1 MVPLLLARAPV
12 KLSLRRIL
20 PVAFGAA
27 SVLVVA
33 VPAWATPMTFVLNT
47 PGAGL
52 SCDTVP
58 VTGCGTVTLTQDG
71 SNVDVSVTLAGTD
84 KFVNTGGSHEAFA
97 FNLLGDPQNPTVTVT
112 QPTGENFYLGP
123 VTPPSTGQFDY
134 YINCNTCG
142 NGNAGSQPSP
152 LKFTV
157 DNVTIADFVG
167 TTPTSGIYFAADII
181 NHVGKDGS
189 NGATGE
195 VVALGGVDAVPE
207 PVSLVLFGSGLA
219 YTALRRRKRA

>member
-1 MVPLLLARAPV
+1 VLALASP
-12 KLSLRRIL
+12 
-20 PVAFGAA
+20 AF
-27 SVLVVA
+27 
-33 VPAWATPMTFVLNT
+33 ATPLTFVLNQ
-47 PGAGL
+47 PGEGL
-52 SCDTVP
+52 SCDLVP

-97 FNLLGDPQNPTVTVT
+97 FNLLGDPQSPTVTIS
-112 QPTGENFYLGP
+112 QPAGEHFYLGP
-123 VTPPSTGQFDY
+123 VSPPSTGTFDY

-157 DNVTIADFVG
+157 DNVTIADFVS
-167 TTPTSGIYFAADII
+167 TTPSSNIFFAADII
-181 NHVGKDGS
+181 NFVGADGS
-189 NGATGE
+189 NGKTGE
-195 VVALGGVDAVPE
+195 VVAYGPGVGTQSAVPE

-219 YTALRRRKRA
+219 YSALRRRNRA